1 MTAKVIKN
9 EDICTQFYEIS
20 MKKILF
26 LFLLASTSVNA
37 TSYWVSSD
45 GNDTNSGISLNT
57 PFKTLTKAESVVLA
71 GDIIFVRGG
80 NYLINSTIYLTKS
93 GTKEKPVRLEGY
105 QNERPLFNCSGTS
118 FGKRGFQLS
127 GNYWHIKG
135 IDIMKAGDNGMLVS
149 GAYNTI
155 EFCSFFD
162 NKDSGLQLSNGANNN
177 KIINCDSYWNA
188 DPEDY
193 GDADGFACKMDV
205 GSNNYFYGCRA
216 WLNVDDGWDGY
227 LRGANDISTVCENC
241 WTWKN
246 GWTKNGIDYGDKAN
260 GNGFKMGGS
269 DNKDLMH
276 NFTLINCLSFDNKS
290 KGFDQNNDKGN
301 MLIKNCTGFRNKGH
315 NYSVY
320 LNLAAG
326 KTCSIINCISY
337 NGTINIGSFVNQG
350 TNSWLSG
357 FSVNMDDFISLDTLG
372 VSSKRNSDGSLPLIG
387 FMRLKKTSYLIDRG
401 TNIGLPYEGN
411 GPDLGAF
418 EYTENVSGIENA
430 ISDQK
435 YYFSNNELKISG
447 EVKLKNNIKIFDTT
461 GRVIVSESN
470 ILNNSI
476 ELSRLK
482 KGIYFFEFVQNKKY
496 LKGKINRF

>member
-1 MTAKVIKN
+1 
-9 EDICTQFYEIS
+9 
-20 MKKILF
+20 
-26 LFLLASTSVNA
+26 
-37 TSYWVSSD
+37 
-45 GNDTNSGISLNT
+45 
-57 PFKTLTKAESVVLA
+57 
-71 GDIIFVRGG
+71 
-80 NYLINSTIYLTKS
+80 
-93 GTKEKPVRLEGY
+93 
-105 QNERPLFNCSGTS
+105 
-118 FGKRGFQLS
+118 
-127 GNYWHIKG
+127 
-135 IDIMKAGDNGMLVS
+135 
-149 GAYNTI
+149 
-155 EFCSFFD
+155 
-162 NKDSGLQLSNGANNN
+162 
-177 KIINCDSYWNA
+177 
-188 DPEDY
+188 
-193 GDADGFACKMDV
+193 MDV

-387 FMRLKKTSYLIDRG
+387 FMRLKKTSYLID
-401 TNIGLPYEGN
+401 
-411 GPDLGAF
+411 
-418 EYTENVSGIENA
+418 
-430 ISDQK
+430 
-435 YYFSNNELKISG
+435 
-447 EVKLKNNIKIFDTT
+447 
-461 GRVIVSESN
+461 
-470 ILNNSI
+470 
-476 ELSRLK
+476 
-482 KGIYFFEFVQNKKY
+482 
-496 LKGKINRF
+496 